1 MSCKILLIDDD
12 FEILDILKLLLEVE
26 GYETDT
32 ATNGFT
38 GIEKVKKNRYNLII
52 LDLNLPDLSGEQ
64 VCKLL
69 RKSTNTP
76 ILILS
81 AKESVTDKVLCLEYG
96 ADDYVTKP
104 FQNMELIAR
113 IKAILRRCNCDEEQE
128 DINPIIHYKGFVIN
142 TDDKTVYKGDEE
154 IILTPKEFEI
164 LLYLLR
170 NKGKI
175 VPREK
180 IINDL
185 WGKDNLYKWS
195 RSLDVHIQHIRQ
207 KLEKNPKGPTFLKTV
222 TGVGYKLEE

>member
-113 IKAILRRCNCDEEQE
+113 IKSILRRCHYDEEQE

-207 KLEKNPKGPTFLKTV
+207 KLEKNSKGPTFLKTV